1 MTKAV
6 FVDYMGTTVDEHSQE
21 MGEIVRRICKNSA
34 VHDPKQVQR
43 FSLDNRRRY
52 EADSYLDSYL
62 TEDEIVDRLIADMEA
77 ELGLADD
84 PAALRELIRR
94 HWVNAPVSRTPTPFL
109 SGAPSPSISSPT
121 TACHTWSGPYYT
133 FGKLIYTIHTTSTT
147 LPWIN
152 TTHVKRIETSHNNG
166 GRTVAPPKIVE
177 MFRA

>member
-77 ELGLADD
+77 QLGLADD
-84 PAALRELIRR
+84 PAFLLPDTTRSSTIEFHALQPG
-94 HWVNAPVSRTPTPFL
+94 HCP
-109 SGAPSPSISSPT
+109 
-121 TACHTWSGPYYT
+121 
-133 FGKLIYTIHTTSTT
+133 IHFADSY
-147 LPWIN
+147 P
-152 TTHVKRIETSHNNG
+152 HS
-166 GRTVAPPKIVE
+166 
-177 MFRA
+177 